1 MRLHSHRNRGGGLAL
16 AAAFAILAWGGV
28 PAPAAAGSFQV
39 SPVNLTL
46 PADRQSTSL
55 TIRNNDS
62 APVAVRVET
71 FGWSQQDGRDVY
83 SATSD
88 VIVSPAIFTIAPG
101 AVQLVR
107 VGLRARNAKAYR
119 VIFEEIPRQQ
129 SSGSVQVALRLNLP
143 LYLAPPSPGAK
154 PALSWK
160 LWRSPSGEMV
170 VEGRNAGAVQAQ
182 ILGLE
187 VEDGDGRRTILSQD
201 MGVILPASARDW
213 KAGVH
218 PEFKTGSSL
227 LLRIRNSV
235 GVTQSQIVV
244 EQR

>member
-1 MRLHSHRNRGGGLAL
+1 V
-16 AAAFAILAWGGV
+16 AAALLA
-28 PAPAAAGSFQV
+28 APAAAGSFQV
-39 SPVNLTL
+39 NPVNLTL

-55 TIRNNDS
+55 TIRNTDNV
-62 APVAVRVET
+62 PVAVRVET
-71 FGWSQQDGRDVY
+71 FGWFQQDGRDIY

-119 VIFEEIPRQQ
+119 VIFDEIPRQQ
-129 SSGSVQVALRLNLP
+129 STGSIQVALRLNLP
-143 LYLAPPSPGAK
+143 LYLASPPAAK
-154 PALSWK
+154 PALTWS
-160 LWRSPSGEMV
+160 LWRSPSGEMF
-170 VEGRNAGAVQAQ
+170 VEGRNTGAAQAQ
-182 ILGLE
+182 ILGLDT
-187 VEDGDGRRTILSQD
+187 EDRDGRRTILSQE
-201 MGVILPASARDW
+201 MGVILPASARYW

-218 PEFKTGSSL
+218 PEFRAGSSL